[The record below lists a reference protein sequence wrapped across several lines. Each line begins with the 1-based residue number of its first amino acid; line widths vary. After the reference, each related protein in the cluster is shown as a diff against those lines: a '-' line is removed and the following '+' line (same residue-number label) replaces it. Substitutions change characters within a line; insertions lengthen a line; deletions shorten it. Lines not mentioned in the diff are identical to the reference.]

1 MEIVPDDSSLVA
13 EFSCGSDDAGS
24 VALAKFKTRDSAPP
38 MPRSRWM
45 NTTSGC
51 LVMVGLVGTISSRML
66 PTSTPKAKAFVLVLL
81 IYHM

>member
-1 MEIVPDDSSLVA
+1 MEILPDGSSSVA
-13 EFSCGSDDAGS
+13 ELFGSDDDCS

-51 LVMVGLVGTISSRML
+51 LVMVMAWGQL
-66 PTSTPKAKAFVLVLL
+66 PQLQ
-81 IYHM
+81 Y